1 VSYTLRGIH
10 VKLKVKW
17 DFEAQSSGSDSQL
30 AIFRGSKSR
39 VEVRQGKEE
48 QYRSELFIVPATDE
62 AKAGVRDA
70 LSKRIEAFQ
79 KFYPGITLDEQA
91 GRFHI
96 LIPEALR
103 TSHEQN
109 FALVCRRFLDYVR
122 HPKSLP
128 AWEKPNM
135 LAKYYVTTKGIEL
148 ARQKAKPSNPW
159 KPR

>member
-1 VSYTLRGIH
+1 M
-10 VKLKVKW
+10 
-17 DFEAQSSGSDSQL
+17 
-30 AIFRGSKSR
+30 
-39 VEVRQGKEE
+39 
-48 QYRSELFIVPATDE
+48 
-62 AKAGVRDA
+62 RDA
-70 LSKRIEAFQ
+70 LPKRIEAFQ

-96 LIPEALR
+96 LIPETLR

-148 ARQKAKPSNPW
+148 ARQKVKPSNQ
-159 KPR
+159 